1 MAVNGNVNEV
11 KQPAGKT
18 NAIVKFFREIKAEL
32 KRMTWASKN
41 DVKKAIAAVVTFCVV
56 YIVLVGVFDYG
67 FNNLFNKLIFK

>member
-1 MAVNGNVNEV
+1 MAVNGNVKEV

-32 KRMTWASKN
+32 KRMTWPTKK
-41 DVKKAIAAVVTFCVV
+41 DVKKAIAAVVTFCVI

-67 FNNLFNKLIFK
+67 FNNLFSKWIFK